1 MSRRTFSRPMLR
13 ARGKDVARQRE
24 ALERQIP
31 DDLLLS
37 KGVPG
42 RLPTRSEAELLAS
55 IRREISALLGFDV
68 SYKSPEVVLARYGH
82 LLSAA

>member
-1 MSRRTFSRPMLR
+1 MRQLAR
-13 ARGKDVARQRE
+13 AKDIARQRE
-24 ALERQIP
+24 VLESQIP

-42 RLPTRSEAELLAS
+42 RLPTRGEAGLLAS

-68 SYKSPEVVLARYGH
+68 AYKRPEEVIARYGQ
-82 LLSAA
+82 LLSAT